1 MKTISKR
8 FKKALS
14 WLKYHILDIIIVCSL
29 IVLNFAYPNVLIW
42 VDLVIGVLVLIFVIW
57 QLFTKWSF
65 YGKVRKSSVHFF
77 GHKGTGKDMTIQSY
91 ISYRF
96 KHKYLR
102 ILKRKKLKNEKDIN
116 AYFHKHPL
124 YLSTINYGF
133 GCRIVSIDE
142 FTLFNK
148 KSGKVLTYQDFID
161 NVPIRCKKFPLYEG
175 LDLILPEAQ
184 LYLPNTEFNTLDKKY
199 PWLPVFIALSRHL
212 YNMNILINSQ
222 EYIRPWVKIR
232 GQQDFYVRALCTYGS
247 GRFMRLISPYLPFF
261 RSHLIVKVRTFEEQ
275 KSAENN
281 MLPFEGKGAI
291 NEISKNAYISSGQ
304 ATKEVYEAS
313 NGVIRDVYLL
323 VKKKDIVYDS
333 RYFHK
338 VIFGSKAPTN

>member
-1 MKTISKR
+1 MKKFSIR
-8 FKKALS
+8 LKKGFL
-14 WLKYHILDIIIVCSL
+14 WLKYHIFDILLVGSL
-29 IVLNFAYPNVLIW
+29 IVLTFAYPNVVIW
-42 VDLVIGVLVLIFVIW
+42 VDLAIVALILIFVIW
-57 QLFTKWSF
+57 QLYTKWSF

-77 GHKGTGKDMTIQSY
+77 GHKGTGKDMTIQGY
-91 ISYRF
+91 IVNRF
-96 KHKYLR
+96 KKKYLR
-102 ILKRKKLKNEKDIN
+102 IIKRKKLKDDKQIKS
-116 AYFHKHPL
+116 YFHKHPL
-124 YLSTINYGF
+124 YLSTIDYGY
-133 GCRIVSIDE
+133 GCRIVSVDE

-148 KSGKVLTYQDFID
+148 KTNKVLTYQDFID
-161 NVPIRCKKFPLYEG
+161 NVPIRCKKLPLYEG

-184 LYLPNTEFNTLDKKY
+184 LYLPNTEFNILDKKY

-222 EYIRPWVKIR
+222 EYVRPWVKIR
-232 GQQDFYVRALCTYGS
+232 GQQDFYVRALCTIGS
-247 GRFMRLISPYLPFF
+247 GRFMRIISPYLPIM
-261 RSHLIVKVRTFEEQ
+261 RNYLIVKVRTFEEQ

-281 MLPFEGKGAI
+281 MLPFEAKGAL
-291 NEISKNAYISSGQ
+291 NEITKGAYITSGQ

-313 NGVIRDVYLL
+313 NGVIRNVYLF

>member
-1 MKTISKR
+1 MKNTRVR
-8 FKKALS
+8 FKKALR
-14 WLKYHILDIIIVCSL
+14 WLKYHILDILIVVAL
-29 IVLNFAYPNVLIW
+29 LVLNFAYPKVLIW
-42 VDLVIGVLVLIFVIW
+42 IDLVIVALVLILVIW

-77 GHKGTGKDMTIQSY
+77 GHKGTGKDMTIQGY
-91 ISYRF
+91 ISNRF
-96 KHKYLR
+96 KKKSQR
-102 ILKRKKLKNEKDIN
+102 IIKKNKLKDEKEIK

-124 YLSTINYGF
+124 YLSTINYGY
-133 GCRIVSIDE
+133 GCRIVSLDE

-148 KSGKVLTYQDFID
+148 KTNKVLTYQDFID
-161 NVPIRCKKFPLYEG
+161 NVPIRCKKLPLYEG

-184 LYLPNTEFNTLDKKY
+184 LYLPNTEFNSLDKRY
-199 PWLPVFIALSRHL
+199 PWLPIFIALSRHL

-222 EYIRPWVKIR
+222 EYVRPWVKIR

-247 GRFMRLISPYLPFF
+247 GRFMRIISPYLPIL
-261 RSHLIVKVRTFEEQ
+261 RNYLIVKVRTFEEQ

-313 NGVIRDVYLL
+313 NGIIRNVYLF

-333 RYFHK
+333 RYFHY
-338 VIFGSKAPTN
+338 VIFGTKAPTD